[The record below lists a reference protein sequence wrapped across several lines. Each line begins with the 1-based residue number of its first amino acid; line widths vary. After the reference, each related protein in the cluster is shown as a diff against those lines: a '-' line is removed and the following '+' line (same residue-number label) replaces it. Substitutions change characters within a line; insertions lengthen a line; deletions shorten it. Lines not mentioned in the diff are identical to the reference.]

1 MDKDNNLT
9 GKQFDAVVSEIK
21 HSKNGE
27 GVDINGF
34 IDKNLT
40 SQQAQALN
48 RALENPEQIK
58 ALLNSP
64 QAKALIKKLLSD
76 K

>member
-40 SQQAQALN
+40 SCHWIYTIGN
-48 RALENPEQIK
+48 NCPQIIRTPAIIISGK
-58 ALLNSP
+58 IAT
-64 QAKALIKKLLSD
+64 LICIIINA
-76 K
+76 